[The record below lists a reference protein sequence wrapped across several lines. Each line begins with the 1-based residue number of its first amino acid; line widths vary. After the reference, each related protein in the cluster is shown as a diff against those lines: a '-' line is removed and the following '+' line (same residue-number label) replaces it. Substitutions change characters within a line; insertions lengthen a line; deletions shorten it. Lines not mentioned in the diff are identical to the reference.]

1 MPQASTVKVEK
12 SARQTRYMFRI
23 VAAVLLIL
31 GSLSLAIVL
40 MISLLGESGLH
51 ASTLKVMHMS
61 HASDQFVI
69 ITPGESD
76 AGKAQLSPRLPD
88 MAPRSWLSLDSI
100 MRPLPG
106 VSVASLVWQHNT
118 DIVAGTSFDGQT
130 QLGLDSW
137 QKTSLCPYSTLKMET
152 WNAEFEAENGL
163 TVEQREQVFCKDAD
177 ETHCPRGVAADDQ
190 IKYPNPIMREVCRLN
205 RVAPMFVTENDTTS
219 YSIFSAHSTH
229 VLQLFIQLILLV
241 LGSTELAKNLYKNK
255 YHIVYEAYKAKTGD
269 FGTMDDCKKLMESWK
284 TMVNYS
290 VHVVSVAALILVICV
305 KGGMVLLKNLPLD
318 GVVGAEV
325 EGTFRDVYAR
335 ASPNGSFLYGFF
347 ALLII
352 YIWSVRSLSALDT
365 EMSSVSARAM
375 NSESI
380 VLAEITMSAN
390 PPMNNVEDS
399 KVTPP
404 TRSQSESQM
413 NDGQGLNISGFM
425 GKKIPISA
433 YQVDRIEFK
442 NRPPAGAASATYAIA
457 NKSSS
462 SINKILNARPFQ
474 QGTWSILQFCLLP
487 LWVLCGMT
495 LAQGYEV
502 DVDVQLVFIA
512 SFVWAVSDLYLDR
525 FITITEAVHILDPE
539 ALHWVEAYITTLIVV
554 IQLILVLAINF
565 VTGWRYSERALTDD
579 ISTMRTTDA
588 PAHERSLLLLNSS
601 SIVWFNVYFGVTG
614 LLKLYKVFFKRKEH
628 SDTTRHWKTAWFSVK
643 TIDELLLGFLILF
656 IFIYNIMVIAGVDR
670 TDNWFSSLYS
680 KYNSDTALTLEAR
693 EAMIWGAGWQLA

>member
-255 YHIVYEAYKAKTGD
+255 YHIVYEAYKTNTND
-269 FGTMDDCKKLMESWK
+269 FGTPDDCNKLMESWK
-284 TMVNYS
+284 TMVNYG
-290 VHVVSVAALILVICV
+290 VHVVSVAALVLVVFV
-305 KGGMVLLKNLPLD
+305 KGGMVLLKNLPLNGVAGTETD
-318 GVVGAEV
+318 GVFG
-325 EGTFRDVYAR
+325 DVYAR

-352 YIWSVRSLSALDT
+352 YIWSVRSLSSLDT
-365 EMSSVSARAM
+365 EM
-375 NSESI
+375 NSESAKSMNPESI
-380 VLAEITMSAN
+380 VVAEVVMSTTPA
-390 PPMNNVEDS
+390 MNKMEES
-399 KVTPP
+399 KETP
-404 TRSQSESQM
+404 SQM

-433 YQVDRIEFK
+433 YQVDRISFK
-442 NRPPAGAASATYAIA
+442 NGPPVSPLMPGEKGYVSHMHG
-457 NKSSS
+457 N
-462 SINKILNARPFQ
+462 INKIRNARPFQ

-693 EAMIWGAGWQLA
+693 EAMIWGAGWQPA

>member
-1 MPQASTVKVEK
+1 M
-12 SARQTRYMFRI
+12 RHMFRI
-23 VAAVLLIL
+23 VMAVSLIL
-31 GSLSLAIVL
+31 GSFFFAIYLSIK
-40 MISLLGESGLH
+40 LLGESGLH

-61 HASDQFVI
+61 HASDRFVM
-69 ITPGESD
+69 ITPDQAD
-76 AGKAQLSPRLPD
+76 AGVAQLSPRLPD
-88 MAPRSWLSLDSI
+88 FAPRSWLSLDSI
-100 MRPLPG
+100 MRPLP
-106 VSVASLVWQHNT
+106 SAPTLANVAFEHNT
-118 DIVAGTSFDGQT
+118 DLVAGTSFDGQT

-137 QKTSLCPYSTLKMET
+137 QKTSLCPVPATKMET
-152 WNAEFEAENGL
+152 WNAEFEAANGL

-177 ETHCPRGVAADDQ
+177 EKHCPRETASDSD

-219 YSIFSAHSTH
+219 YSIFSAHSTL

-241 LGSTELAKNLYKNK
+241 LGSAELAKILYKNK
-255 YHIVYEAYKAKTGD
+255 YQHVYEAHKAGKSE
-269 FGTMDDCKKLMESWK
+269 FGSADDCNKVMQSWK
-284 TMVNYS
+284 TMVNYG
-290 VHVVSVAALILVICV
+290 VHVISVAALVLVIFV
-305 KGGMVLLKNLPLD
+305 KGGMVLLKNLKLES
-318 GVVGAEV
+318 VVGAEV
-325 EGTFRDVYAR
+325 EGIFSDVYAR

-347 ALLII
+347 ALLVI

-365 EMSSVSARAM
+365 EMNSGSAKTM
-375 NSESI
+375 NYDSF
-380 VLAEITMSAN
+380 VLTGEITMSN
-390 PPMNNVEDS
+390 PPPMN
-399 KVTPP
+399 KTPD
-404 TRSQSESQM
+404 EKSQM

-433 YQVDRIEFK
+433 YQINKIEFSHK
-442 NRPPAGAASATYAIA
+442 PSLSAATHNITATAH
-457 NKSSS
+457 SQ
-462 SINKILNARPFQ
+462 INKILNARPFQ

-502 DVDVQLVFIA
+502 DVDVQLIFVA

-588 PAHERSLLLLNSS
+588 PAHQRSLLILNSS
-601 SIVWFNVYFGVTG
+601 SIVFFNIYFGVTG

-628 SDTTRHWKTAWFSVK
+628 SGTTRDWKTSWFSVK
-643 TIDELLLGFLILF
+643 TIDEMLLGFLILF
-656 IFIYNIMVIAGVDR
+656 IFIYNMIVIAGVDR

-693 EAMIWGAGWQLA
+693 EAMIWGAGWQQA

>member
-1 MPQASTVKVEK
+1 MPPASEVKILT
-12 SARQTRYMFRI
+12 SAREMRHIFRI
-23 VAAVLLIL
+23 VMAVALIL
-31 GSLSLAIVL
+31 GSFSLAIL
-40 MISLLGESGLH
+40 LSIRLLGESGLH
-51 ASTLKVMHMS
+51 ASALKVMHMS
-61 HASDQFVI
+61 HASDRFVQM
-69 ITPGESD
+69 TPGQAD
-76 AGKAQLSPRLPD
+76 AGVAQLSPRLPD
-88 MAPRSWLSLDSI
+88 FAPRSWLSLDSI
-100 MRPLPG
+100 MRPLP
-106 VSVASLVWQHNT
+106 SAPTLANVAWEHNT
-118 DIVAGTSFDGQT
+118 DLVAGTSFDGQT

-137 QKTSLCPYSTLKMET
+137 QKTSLCPVPATKMET
-152 WNAEFEAENGL
+152 WNAEFQAANGL

-177 ETHCPRGVAADDQ
+177 EKHCPRETAVDAE
-190 IKYPNPIMREVCRLN
+190 IKYPNPIIREVCRLN

-219 YSIFSAHSTH
+219 YSIFSAHSTL
-229 VLQLFIQLILLV
+229 VLQLFIQLILLI
-241 LGSTELAKNLYKNK
+241 LGSAELAKILYRNK
-255 YHIVYEAYKAKTGD
+255 YYHVHEAVKAKTGA

-284 TMVNYS
+284 TMVNYG
-290 VHVVSVAALILVICV
+290 VHVISVAALVLVIFV
-305 KGGMVLLKNLPLD
+305 KGGMVLLKNLKLES
-318 GVVGAEV
+318 VVGAEV
-325 EGTFRDVYAR
+325 EGTFSDVYAR

-347 ALLII
+347 ALLVI

-365 EMSSVSARAM
+365 EMNSESAKTM
-375 NSESI
+375 NSES
-380 VLAEITMSAN
+380 VVVAEITMSN
-390 PPMNNVEDS
+390 SPPMNSSPDQ
-399 KVTPP
+399 K
-404 TRSQSESQM
+404 SQM

-433 YQVDRIEFK
+433 YQINKIEF
-442 NRPPAGAASATYAIA
+442 T
-457 NKSSS
+457 NKPHNVQSLPFVKGTKVHGD
-462 SINKILNARPFQ
+462 INKILDARPFQ

-502 DVDVQLVFIA
+502 DVDVQLIFVA

-588 PAHERSLLLLNSS
+588 PAHTRSLLILNSS
-601 SIVWFNVYFGVTG
+601 SIVFFNIYFGVTG

-628 SDTTRHWKTAWFSVK
+628 SGTTRDWKTSWFSVK
-643 TIDELLLGFLILF
+643 TIDEMLLGFLILF
-656 IFIYNIMVIAGVDR
+656 IFIYNMIVIAGVDR

-693 EAMIWGAGWQLA
+693 EAMIWGAGWQPA

>member
-1 MPQASTVKVEK
+1 MQQASPVKVAK

-31 GSLSLAIVL
+31 GSLSLAIVV
-40 MISLLGESGLH
+40 ITRLLGESGLH

-69 ITPGESD
+69 MTPGESD

-88 MAPRSWLSLDSI
+88 MAPRSWLSLDSM

-106 VSVASLVWQHNT
+106 ASATYHDIAKLVWQHNT

-137 QKTSLCPYSTLKMET
+137 QKTSLCPYSGLVMET
-152 WNAEFEAENGL
+152 WNAEFETANGL

-177 ETHCPRGVAADDQ
+177 EKHCPRETADDAK
-190 IKYPNPIMREVCRLN
+190 IKYPNPVMREVCRLN

-219 YSIFSAHSTH
+219 YSIFSAHSTLA
-229 VLQLFIQLILLV
+229 LQLFIQLILFV
-241 LGSTELAKNLYKNK
+241 LGSTELAKHLYWNK
-255 YHIVYEAYKAKTGD
+255 YHHVYEAVKAKTD
-269 FGTMDDCKKLMESWK
+269 EFGTMDDCKKLMESWK
-284 TMVNYS
+284 SMVNYG
-290 VHVVSVAALILVICV
+290 VHVVSVASIILVICV
-305 KGGMVLLKNLPLD
+305 KGSMVLLKNLPLD

-325 EGTFRDVYAR
+325 DGTFGDVYAR

-352 YIWSVRSLSALDT
+352 YIWSVRSLSSLDT
-365 EMSSVSARAM
+365 EMNAESARAM
-375 NSESI
+375 NPDS
-380 VLAEITMSAN
+380 VVMTAEITMTN
-390 PPMNNVEDS
+390 TPPMTNTDE
-399 KVTPP
+399 K
-404 TRSQSESQM
+404 SQM

-433 YQVDRIEFK
+433 YQVDKISFK
-442 NRPPAGAASATYAIA
+442 NGPPSGAASATYGIA
-457 NKSSS
+457 NKSSGN
-462 SINKILNARPFQ
+462 INKILNARPFQ

-487 LWVLCGMT
+487 LWVLCGLT

-502 DVDVQLVFIA
+502 DVDVQVIFIA

-525 FITITEAVHILDPE
+525 FISITEAVHILDPE

-601 SIVWFNVYFGVTG
+601 GIVFFNIYFGVTG

-628 SDTTRHWKTAWFSVK
+628 GQTTRDWKTSWFSVK

-656 IFIYNIMVIAGVDR
+656 IFIYNMIVIAGVDR

-693 EAMIWGAGWQLA
+693 EAMIWGAGWQPA